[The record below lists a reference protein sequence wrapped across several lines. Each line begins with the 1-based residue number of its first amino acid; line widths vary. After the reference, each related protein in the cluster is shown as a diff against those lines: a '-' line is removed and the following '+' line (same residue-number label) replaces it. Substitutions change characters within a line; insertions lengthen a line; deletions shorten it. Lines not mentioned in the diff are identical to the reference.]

1 MTTALLGFSLAATLV
16 ILAPGPDS
24 MLVMRNTM
32 RGGRRAGWVT
42 ACGTLS
48 GLTIWALAAA
58 LGLSALLRVS
68 HVGYDILRVCGAA
81 YLIWLG
87 VTSLA
92 RFRPARF
99 RLARFRLAR
108 FRLAR
113 FRHTSRTEPAA
124 EDGGTGAA
132 LPGRAGL
139 SLAGPGAARPARAY
153 LNGLLSN
160 LLNPKISVFFMAFLP
175 AFIPAGASAAGFSL
189 VLGVWFIAE
198 TGLWLAVVAWLADR
212 GVRWL
217 RRPAVQR
224 WVERVTGIVLIGFGL
239 RLATESRRF
248 A

>member
-1 MTTALLGFSLAATLV
+1 MTTALLGFALASTLV

-48 GLTIWALAAA
+48 GLTIWALAGA

-68 HVGYDILRVCGAA
+68 HVGYDILRFCGAA

-92 RFRPARF
+92 HFRRKNTAEPVAQ
-99 RLARFRLAR
+99 ADGSAPGVPGP
-108 FRLAR
+108 
-113 FRHTSRTEPAA
+113 TVPVRT
-124 EDGGTGAA
+124 
-132 LPGRAGL
+132 
-139 SLAGPGAARPARAY
+139 GPGAARPRRAY

-160 LLNPKISVFFMAFLP
+160 LLNPKVSVFFMAFLP
-175 AFIPAGASAAGFSL
+175 AFVPAGASAVGFSL
-189 VLGVWFIAE
+189 VLGIWFIAE

-224 WVERVTGIVLIGFGL
+224 WMERITGIVLIGFGL

>member
-1 MTTALLGFSLAATLV
+1 MTTALLGFALASTLV

-48 GLTIWALAAA
+48 GLTMWALAAA

-68 HVGYDILRVCGAA
+68 HVGYDILRFCGAA

-87 VTSLA
+87 LTSLA
-92 RFRPARF
+92 HFRRKNTAEPVAQAGGSSPAVPGP
-99 RLARFRLAR
+99 
-108 FRLAR
+108 
-113 FRHTSRTEPAA
+113 TV
-124 EDGGTGAA
+124 
-132 LPGRAGL
+132 PGRT
-139 SLAGPGAARPARAY
+139 GPGAARPRRAY
-153 LNGLLSN
+153 LNGMLSN

-175 AFIPAGASAAGFSL
+175 AFVPAGASAVGFSL
-189 VLGVWFIAE
+189 VLGIWFIAE
-198 TGLWLAVVAWLADR
+198 TGLWLAIVAWLADR

-224 WVERVTGIVLIGFGL
+224 WMERVTGIVLIGFGL

>member
-1 MTTALLGFSLAATLV
+1 VTTALFGFALAATLV
-16 ILAPGPDS
+16 ILAPGPDF
-24 MLVMRNTM
+24 MLVMRNTV

-42 ACGTLS
+42 GCGTLS
-48 GLTIWALAAA
+48 GLTVWALAAA

-68 HVGYDILRVCGAA
+68 HVAYDVLRFCGAA

-87 VTSLA
+87 VTSLVD
-92 RFRPARF
+92 FRRKRADRAKTAPD
-99 RLARFRLAR
+99 L
-108 FRLAR
+108 
-113 FRHTSRTEPAA
+113 
-124 EDGGTGAA
+124 AA
-132 LPGRAGL
+132 LGRAPVR
-139 SLAGPGAARPARAY
+139 PGRAY
-153 LNGLLSN
+153 LNGMLSN

-175 AFIPAGASAAGFSL
+175 AFVPAGASASQFSL
-189 VLGVWFIAE
+189 VLGAWFIAE

-224 WVERVTGIVLIGFGL
+224 WLERITGIVLIGFGL

>member
-1 MTTALLGFSLAATLV
+1 MTTALLGFALASTLV

-68 HVGYDILRVCGAA
+68 DVGYDILRFCGAA
-81 YLIWLG
+81 YLLWLG

-92 RFRPARF
+92 HFRRKNTAEPVAQAGGSAPAVPGP
-99 RLARFRLAR
+99 
-108 FRLAR
+108 
-113 FRHTSRTEPAA
+113 TV
-124 EDGGTGAA
+124 
-132 LPGRAGL
+132 PGRT
-139 SLAGPGAARPARAY
+139 GPGAARPRRAY
-153 LNGLLSN
+153 LNGMLSN

-175 AFIPAGASAAGFSL
+175 AFVPAGASAVGFSL
-189 VLGVWFIAE
+189 VLGIWFIAE

-224 WVERVTGIVLIGFGL
+224 WMERVTGIVLIGFGL

>member
-1 MTTALLGFSLAATLV
+1 MTTALLGFALASTLV

-48 GLTIWALAAA
+48 GLTMWALAAA

-68 HVGYDILRVCGAA
+68 HVGYDILRFCGAA
-81 YLIWLG
+81 YLLWLG

-92 RFRPARF
+92 HFRRKNTAEPVAQAGGSAPAVPGP
-99 RLARFRLAR
+99 
-108 FRLAR
+108 
-113 FRHTSRTEPAA
+113 TV
-124 EDGGTGAA
+124 
-132 LPGRAGL
+132 PGRT
-139 SLAGPGAARPARAY
+139 GPGAARPRRAY
-153 LNGLLSN
+153 LNGMLSN

-175 AFIPAGASAAGFSL
+175 AFVPAGASAVGFSL
-189 VLGVWFIAE
+189 VLGIWFIAE

-224 WVERVTGIVLIGFGL
+224 WMERVTGIVLIGFGL

>member
-1 MTTALLGFSLAATLV
+1 VTTALLGFALASTLV

-68 HVGYDILRVCGAA
+68 HVGYDILRFCGAA
-81 YLIWLG
+81 YLLWLG

-92 RFRPARF
+92 HFRRKNTAEPVAQASRSAPAV
-99 RLARFRLAR
+99 
-108 FRLAR
+108 
-113 FRHTSRTEPAA
+113 
-124 EDGGTGAA
+124 
-132 LPGRAGL
+132 PGLTVPGL
-139 SLAGPGAARPARAY
+139 TGPGTTRPRRAY

-175 AFIPAGASAAGFSL
+175 AFVPAGASAVEFSL
-189 VLGVWFIAE
+189 VLGIWFIAE

-224 WVERVTGIVLIGFGL
+224 WMERVTGIVLIGFGL

>member
-1 MTTALLGFSLAATLV
+1 VTTALLGFALASTLV

-32 RGGRRAGWVT
+32 RGGRRAGWLT

-48 GLTIWALAAA
+48 GLVIWALAAA

-68 HVGYDILRVCGAA
+68 HVGYDILRFCGAA

-87 VTSLA
+87 LTSLA
-92 RFRPARF
+92 HFRRKNTAEPVAQAGGSAPAVPGP
-99 RLARFRLAR
+99 
-108 FRLAR
+108 
-113 FRHTSRTEPAA
+113 TV
-124 EDGGTGAA
+124 
-132 LPGRAGL
+132 PGRT
-139 SLAGPGAARPARAY
+139 GPGAARPRRAY
-153 LNGLLSN
+153 LNGMLSN

-175 AFIPAGASAAGFSL
+175 AFVPAGASAVEFSL
-189 VLGVWFIAE
+189 VLGIWFIAE

-224 WVERVTGIVLIGFGL
+224 WMERVTGIVLIGFGL
-239 RLATESRRF
+239 RLATESRRV

>member
-1 MTTALLGFSLAATLV
+1 VTTALLGFALASTLV

-32 RGGRRAGWVT
+32 RGGRRAGWIT

-68 HVGYDILRVCGAA
+68 HVGYDILRFCGAA

-92 RFRPARF
+92 HFRRKNTAEPVAQ
-99 RLARFRLAR
+99 AGGSA
-108 FRLAR
+108 
-113 FRHTSRTEPAA
+113 PAA
-124 EDGGTGAA
+124 PGLTV
-132 LPGRAGL
+132 PGRT
-139 SLAGPGAARPARAY
+139 GPGTTRPRRAY

-175 AFIPAGASAAGFSL
+175 AFVPAGASAAEFSL
-189 VLGVWFIAE
+189 VLGIWFIAA

-224 WVERVTGIVLIGFGL
+224 WIERVTGIVLIGFGL

>member
-1 MTTALLGFSLAATLV
+1 MTTALLGFALASTLV

-48 GLTIWALAAA
+48 GLVIWALAAA

-68 HVGYDILRVCGAA
+68 HVGYDILRFCGAA

-87 VTSLA
+87 LTSLA
-92 RFRPARF
+92 HFRRKNTAEPVAQAGGSAPAVPGP
-99 RLARFRLAR
+99 
-108 FRLAR
+108 
-113 FRHTSRTEPAA
+113 TV
-124 EDGGTGAA
+124 
-132 LPGRAGL
+132 PGRT
-139 SLAGPGAARPARAY
+139 GPGAARPRRAY
-153 LNGLLSN
+153 LNGMLSN

-175 AFIPAGASAAGFSL
+175 AFVPAGASAVGFSL
-189 VLGVWFIAE
+189 VLGIWFIAE

-224 WVERVTGIVLIGFGL
+224 WMERITGIVLIGFGL

>member
-1 MTTALLGFSLAATLV
+1 MTTAMLGFALAATLV
-16 ILAPGPDS
+16 ILAPGPDF
-24 MLVMRNTM
+24 MLVMRNTV

-48 GLTIWALAAA
+48 GLTVWALAAA

-68 HVGYDILRVCGAA
+68 HVAYDVLRFCGAA

-92 RFRPARF
+92 DFRRK
-99 RLARFRLAR
+99 
-108 FRLAR
+108 
-113 FRHTSRTEPAA
+113 RT
-124 EDGGTGAA
+124 
-132 LPGRAGL
+132 GR
-139 SLAGPGAARPARAY
+139 ARPAPGSTVLGQAPARPGRAY
-153 LNGLLSN
+153 LNGMLSN

-175 AFIPAGASAAGFSL
+175 AFVPAGASASQFSL
-189 VLGVWFIAE
+189 VLGAWFIAE

-224 WVERVTGIVLIGFGL
+224 WLERITGIVLIGFGL
-239 RLATESRRF
+239 RLATESRRL

>member
-1 MTTALLGFSLAATLV
+1 MTTALLGFALASTLV

-68 HVGYDILRVCGAA
+68 HVGYDILRFCGAA
-81 YLIWLG
+81 YLLWLG

-92 RFRPARF
+92 DFRRKRRAGPA
-99 RLARFRLAR
+99 AG
-108 FRLAR
+108 
-113 FRHTSRTEPAA
+113 PA
-124 EDGGTGAA
+124 EDGGPAPAVPVLTR
-132 LPGRAGL
+132 PGTPR
-139 SLAGPGAARPARAY
+139 PGRAY

-175 AFIPAGASAAGFSL
+175 AFVPARASAVEFSL
-189 VLGVWFIAE
+189 VLGIWFIAE

-224 WVERVTGIVLIGFGL
+224 WIERVTGIVLIGFGL

>member
-1 MTTALLGFSLAATLV
+1 MTTALLGFALASTLV

-32 RGGRRAGWVT
+32 RGGRRTGWVT

-68 HVGYDILRVCGAA
+68 HVAYDVLRFCGAA

-87 VTSLA
+87 VTSLGN
-92 RFRPARF
+92 FRRKRAGPARPPS
-99 RLARFRLAR
+99 A
-108 FRLAR
+108 
-113 FRHTSRTEPAA
+113 
-124 EDGGTGAA
+124 
-132 LPGRAGL
+132 
-139 SLAGPGAARPARAY
+139 AGPAPPARAAAGTPQAASQASGPPAGVASPGVAPARPVRAY
-153 LNGLLSN
+153 LNGVLSN

-175 AFIPAGASAAGFSL
+175 AFVPAGASASRFSL
-189 VLGVWFIAE
+189 VLGAWFVME
-198 TGLWLAVVAWLADR
+198 TGLWLALVAWLADR
-212 GVRWL
+212 GMRWL

-224 WVERVTGIVLIGFGL
+224 WLERFTGIVLIGFGL

>member
-1 MTTALLGFSLAATLV
+1 MTTALLGFALASTLV

-32 RGGRRAGWVT
+32 RGGRRAGWLT

-48 GLTIWALAAA
+48 GLVIWALAAA

-68 HVGYDILRVCGAA
+68 HVGYDILRFCGAA
-81 YLIWLG
+81 YLLWLG

-92 RFRPARF
+92 HFRRKNTAEPVAQASRSAPAV
-99 RLARFRLAR
+99 
-108 FRLAR
+108 
-113 FRHTSRTEPAA
+113 
-124 EDGGTGAA
+124 
-132 LPGRAGL
+132 PGLTAPGL
-139 SLAGPGAARPARAY
+139 SEPGTTRPRRAY

-175 AFIPAGASAAGFSL
+175 AFVPAGASAVEFSL
-189 VLGVWFIAE
+189 VLGIWFIAE

-224 WVERVTGIVLIGFGL
+224 WMERVTGIVLIGFGL

>member
-1 MTTALLGFSLAATLV
+1 VTTALLGFALASTLV

-68 HVGYDILRVCGAA
+68 HVGYDILRLCGAA

-92 RFRPARF
+92 HFRRTNTAEPVAQAGGSAPAV
-99 RLARFRLAR
+99 
-108 FRLAR
+108 
-113 FRHTSRTEPAA
+113 
-124 EDGGTGAA
+124 
-132 LPGRAGL
+132 PGL
-139 SLAGPGAARPARAY
+139 TGPGTARPRRAY

-175 AFIPAGASAAGFSL
+175 AFVPAGASAAEFSL

-224 WVERVTGIVLIGFGL
+224 WIERVTGIVLIGFGL

>member
-1 MTTALLGFSLAATLV
+1 VTTALLGFALASTLV

-32 RGGRRAGWVT
+32 RGGRRAGWLT

-48 GLTIWALAAA
+48 GLVIWALAAA

-68 HVGYDILRVCGAA
+68 HVGYDILRFCGAA

-87 VTSLA
+87 LTSLA
-92 RFRPARF
+92 HFRRKNTAEPVAQAGGSAPAVPGP
-99 RLARFRLAR
+99 
-108 FRLAR
+108 
-113 FRHTSRTEPAA
+113 TV
-124 EDGGTGAA
+124 
-132 LPGRAGL
+132 PGRT
-139 SLAGPGAARPARAY
+139 GPGAARPRRAY
-153 LNGLLSN
+153 LNGMLSN

-175 AFIPAGASAAGFSL
+175 AFVPAGASAVGFSL
-189 VLGVWFIAE
+189 VLGIWFIAE

-224 WVERVTGIVLIGFGL
+224 WMERITGIVLIGFGL

>member
-1 MTTALLGFSLAATLV
+1 
-16 ILAPGPDS
+16 

-32 RGGRRAGWVT
+32 RGGRRAGWLT

-48 GLTIWALAAA
+48 GLVIWALAAA

-68 HVGYDILRVCGAA
+68 HVGYDILRFCGAA

-87 VTSLA
+87 LTSLA
-92 RFRPARF
+92 HFRRKNTAEPVAQAGGSAPAVPGP
-99 RLARFRLAR
+99 
-108 FRLAR
+108 
-113 FRHTSRTEPAA
+113 TV
-124 EDGGTGAA
+124 
-132 LPGRAGL
+132 PGRT
-139 SLAGPGAARPARAY
+139 GPGAARPRRAY
-153 LNGLLSN
+153 LNGMLSN

-175 AFIPAGASAAGFSL
+175 AFVPAGASAVGFSL
-189 VLGVWFIAE
+189 VLGIWFIAE

-224 WVERVTGIVLIGFGL
+224 WMERITGIVLIGFGL

>member
-1 MTTALLGFSLAATLV
+1 MTTALLGFALASTLV

-68 HVGYDILRVCGAA
+68 HVGYDILRFCGAA

-92 RFRPARF
+92 PFRRKSTA
-99 RLARFRLAR
+99 
-108 FRLAR
+108 
-113 FRHTSRTEPAA
+113 EPAA
-124 EDGGTGAA
+124 QAGDPGPAGAA
-132 LPGRAGL
+132 LPVPGPAVPGL
-139 SLAGPGAARPARAY
+139 TVPGLTGPGTARPRRAY

-175 AFIPAGASAAGFSL
+175 AFVPAGASATEFSL
-189 VLGVWFIAE
+189 VFGIWFIAE
-198 TGLWLAVVAWLADR
+198 TGLWLAVVTWLADR

-224 WVERVTGIVLIGFGL
+224 WIERVTGIVLIGFGL

>member
-1 MTTALLGFSLAATLV
+1 MTTALLGFALASTLV

-32 RGGRRAGWVT
+32 RGGRRAGWLT

-48 GLTIWALAAA
+48 GLVIWALAAA

-68 HVGYDILRVCGAA
+68 HVGYDILRFCGAA

-87 VTSLA
+87 LTSLA
-92 RFRPARF
+92 HFRRKNTAEPVAQAGGSAPAVPGP
-99 RLARFRLAR
+99 
-108 FRLAR
+108 
-113 FRHTSRTEPAA
+113 TV
-124 EDGGTGAA
+124 
-132 LPGRAGL
+132 PGRT
-139 SLAGPGAARPARAY
+139 GPGAARPRRAY
-153 LNGLLSN
+153 LNGMLSN

-175 AFIPAGASAAGFSL
+175 AFVPAGASAVGFSL
-189 VLGVWFIAE
+189 VLGIWFIAE

-224 WVERVTGIVLIGFGL
+224 WMERITGIVLIGFGL

>member
-1 MTTALLGFSLAATLV
+1 MTTALLGFALASTLV

-32 RGGRRAGWVT
+32 RGGRRAGWIT

-68 HVGYDILRVCGAA
+68 HVGYDILRFCGAA

-92 RFRPARF
+92 PFRRKSTA
-99 RLARFRLAR
+99 
-108 FRLAR
+108 
-113 FRHTSRTEPAA
+113 EPAA
-124 EDGGTGAA
+124 QAGGSAPAA
-132 LPGRAGL
+132 PGL
-139 SLAGPGAARPARAY
+139 TGPGLTVPGLTVPGLTGPGLTGPGTARPRRAY

-175 AFIPAGASAAGFSL
+175 AFVPAGASAAEFSL
-189 VLGVWFIAE
+189 VLGIWFIAE

-224 WVERVTGIVLIGFGL
+224 WIERVTGIVLIGFGL